1 VVIKIRLDGDL
12 KGNNVYNYVQDGGG
26 VRGLVASIM

>member
-1 VVIKIRLDGDL
+1 VVIKIRLDDDDDDL

-26 VRGLVASIM
+26 VGD